1 MRVGVEHWARSEG
14 GCARDAESTSRES
27 LMAVVPVV
35 DACDGPRLADS
46 PGQGREFPLSAERLP
61 EALPYRRLLR
71 SLKLN
76 APQPARRAR
85 VAVRW

>member
-1 MRVGVEHWARSEG
+1 MRIGVEHWARSEG
-14 GCARDAESTSRES
+14 GCARDAESTSRET
-27 LMAVVPVV
+27 
-35 DACDGPRLADS
+35 DGACGGCLRWTPTGR
-46 PGQGREFPLSAERLP
+46 REFPLSVERLP
-61 EALPYRRLLR
+61 QALPYRRLLR